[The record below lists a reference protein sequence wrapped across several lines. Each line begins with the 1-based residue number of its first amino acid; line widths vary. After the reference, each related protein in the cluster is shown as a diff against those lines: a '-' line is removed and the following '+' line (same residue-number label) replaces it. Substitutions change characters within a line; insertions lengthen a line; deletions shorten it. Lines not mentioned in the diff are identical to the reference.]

1 MQDGQRL
8 IVALHGIQG
17 TRSSWEPVAHRLA
30 DLGRWVLPDLRGRGS
45 AWRGGGPADYGL
57 AQYASD
63 AAAVIERE
71 TAGRRPF
78 VLAGWSLGVSV
89 ALELLASQPGLKP
102 DCVLLLSGS
111 PCLSRLSWFE
121 GDGPALLN
129 AVAAREQRLSL
140 RAAADHDAVAWT
152 WQAIRSSD
160 QRALLARIDTPA
172 LVLHGEQDEDC
183 PIEHAHWLAE
193 GLPHAALQTLPGAGH
208 GLLGQHADWVA
219 QAIRDRLEEQERS
232 A

>member
-17 TRSSWEPVAHRLA
+17 THSSWEPVAQRLA

-45 AWRGGGPADYGL
+45 ARRGAGPADYGL

-63 AAAVIERE
+63 AADAIERE
-71 TAGRRPF
+71 TAGRPF
-78 VLAGWSLGVSV
+78 LLAGWSLGVSV
-89 ALELLASQPGLKP
+89 ALELLGSRPELKP
-102 DCVLLLSGS
+102 AGLILLSGS
-111 PCLSRLSWFE
+111 PCLARLSWFE
-121 GDGPALLN
+121 GDGDALLG
-129 AVAAREQRLSL
+129 AVAAREQRLGL

-152 WQAIRSSD
+152 WQAIRHSD
-160 QRALLARIDTPA
+160 QRALLGRIQTPA

-183 PIEHAHWLAE
+183 PIEHARWLAE
-193 GLPHAALQTLPGAGH
+193 GLPRAALKTLPGAGH
-208 GLLGQHADWVA
+208 GLLGLHADWVA
-219 QAIRDRLEEQERS
+219 QAIRDGLDEQERT